1 MRDKLV
7 LVTRK
12 TALEELIERFGTH
25 AQAKFLLKSRGE
37 SIDAAEAAH
46 ERYAQA
52 LRTVREAVP
61 RGVRLQTIDRVF
73 LPNFLFGPAD
83 LVVTLGPDGLI
94 VNTAKYLADQPLL
107 AFNPDPERMDGVLIP
122 FQDSAAPS
130 VLPKALADALPRE
143 PITMA
148 VARLD
153 DGQSLHAVND
163 LFIGQRTHLSARYRI
178 AHGDRDEQQSSSGLI
193 VSTGAGS
200 SGWYRSVLAG
210 AAGVAA
216 GLGGPPAYW
225 KDEYRFSRT
234 ANELRFCVREPF
246 TSKVSS
252 AEIVFGR
259 IGPGE
264 SLTIVSQM
272 PAGGVIFSDG
282 IESDFLTFDA
292 GRTATVQVAER
303 KVNLLVHAE
312 R

>member
-1 MRDKLV
+1 MRDKVV

-25 AQAKFLLKSRGE
+25 AQARFLLKSRGD

-46 ERYAQA
+46 ERYSQA
-52 LRTVREAVP
+52 LRTVREAIP
-61 RGVRLQTIDRVF
+61 RGVRLHPIERTF

-107 AFNPDPERMDGVLIP
+107 AINPDPQRMDGVLIP
-122 FQDSAAPS
+122 FQDSAAS
-130 VLPKALADALPRE
+130 IVLPQAIEDRLPSER
-143 PITMA
+143 ITMA

-163 LFIGQRTHLSARYRI
+163 LFIGQRSHLSARYRI
-178 AHGDRDEQQSSSGLI
+178 VHGHRDESQSSSGLI

-200 SGWYRSVLAG
+200 SGWYRSILAG

-216 GLGGPPAYW
+216 GVSGHDARW
-225 KDEYRFSRT
+225 KENYRFSRT
-234 ANELRFCVREPF
+234 ADELRFCVREPF

-252 AEIVFGR
+252 AETVYGR

-264 SLTIVSQM
+264 CLTIVSQM
-272 PAGGVIFSDG
+272 AAGGVIFSDG
-282 IESDFLTFDA
+282 IESDFLSFEA
-292 GRTATVQVAER
+292 GRTATISVAER
-303 KVNLLVHAE
+303 KVNLLVNA
-312 R
+312 RR